1 MKQIQQE
8 TKKPIN
14 NQTQQETKKQTKK
27 QTQQRVLLALPMI
40 GLVTLIAAC
49 GSNKVSQ
56 NVQTELD
63 YRQQAKVATQAINE
77 APSWMSKLPK
87 ESGIIYENGTAI
99 SSDFSMADL
108 KAKTMAY
115 VKICT
120 GAGGKVR
127 SQMKMYRA
135 DNDAASVE
143 QSELTVRSLC
153 PDVDIT
159 GVETVEMKH
168 VAEGNRI
175 RTYVL
180 VALPMGSKNV
190 MKSTKDVQNK
200 SGDAFK
206 ELDNIT
212 KEQNAPQAVPQ
223 GTAPV
228 TPAKAEPAARAPEA
242 RVPAVTAPLAITP
255 MQPSEPVKIE
265 KVEPPLTPA
274 TARPNVAPATKMD
287 GTPLESVRAVGKDS
301 VIVQGSNGADK
312 QVNLIGATNP
322 DYVAKRA
329 EALNKPGAVIG
340 QASVQ

>member
-1 MKQIQQE
+1 LSISFKTFNKGTFIM
-8 TKKPIN
+8 
-14 NQTQQETKKQTKK
+14 KKQLIIYSIASV
-27 QTQQRVLLALPMI
+27 RSIALGSALGLLLS
-40 GLVTLIAAC
+40 AC
-49 GSNKVSQ
+49 GSNPVQQVQ
-56 NVQTELD
+56 NQQQED
-63 YRQQAKVATQAINE
+63 YRAQAKVAKQAISE
-77 APSWMSKLPK
+77 APDWMSKLPK
-87 ESGIIYENGTAI
+87 ESGVIYENGTAI

-153 PDVDIT
+153 PDVDIS

-180 VALPMGSKNV
+180 VALPLGSKNV
-190 MKSTKDVQNK
+190 AKSANEIQNR

-206 ELDNIT
+206 ELDNVTKDQLRGNIKDVTRESPTAVIT
-212 KEQNAPQAVPQ
+212 PVQPAPLL
-223 GTAPV
+223 APEPSV
-228 TPAKAEPAARAPEA
+228 TPAPLLPPVSQAQPMGDGTPSATNTPE
-242 RVPAVTAPLAITP
+242 VPTLK
-255 MQPSEPVKIE
+255 MNVK
-265 KVEPPLTPA
+265 
-274 TARPNVAPATKMD
+274 PATKLD
-287 GTPLESVRAVGKDS
+287 GSMLDSVKAVGPDSVVVQSGDGAQKQLGLLESK
-301 VIVQGSNGADK
+301 
-312 QVNLIGATNP
+312 NP
-322 DYVAKRA
+322 EYVAKRA

-340 QASVQ
+340 QVSVE